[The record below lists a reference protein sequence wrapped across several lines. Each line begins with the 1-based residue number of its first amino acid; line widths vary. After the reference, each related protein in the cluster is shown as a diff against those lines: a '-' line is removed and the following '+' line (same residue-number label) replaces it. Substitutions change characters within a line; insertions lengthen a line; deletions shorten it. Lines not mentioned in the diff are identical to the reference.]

1 MNSGV
6 SGLNGRVDKGI
17 RQRILQQLQPCS
29 ERTIRYL
36 WIALCCM
43 LALVAVFNFHQ
54 ASDIQADM
62 AKRRLIEVS
71 VQDLIVQS
79 TALRHLGHARTYET
93 KLGLET
99 RGYQSPQELVNQLA
113 ARLAVVEAV
122 NEPQSIVPH
131 THLLRQHLI
140 RIDHLINNPNQQDTE
155 VMDQWFIELSLLNTA
170 LKKSALAS
178 DEKVNALQR
187 NNLILTVIVLFFSV
201 GFVGLTL
208 WRQSNLRRR
217 FASELFLLGNQARTD
232 ALTGLLNR
240 RGWQD
245 MSGAYLRKMQRENQ
259 LQGSVAIIDIDYF
272 KQYNDTYGHEAGDT
286 RLKEFATILRTNFR
300 PGDLIARIGGEE
312 FAVLLPNC
320 TAIDAQRIVDR
331 IRMGGQSEVGFSAG
345 ICNITPMETIERT
358 MASAD
363 QALYQA
369 KHKGRNRSCLGKM

>member
-6 SGLNGRVDKGI
+6 SEPESRIDNGMRGHLLKQI
-17 RQRILQQLQPCS
+17 QPCS

-36 WIALCCM
+36 WIALCSM

-54 ASDIQADM
+54 ATDIQADM
-62 AKRRLIEVS
+62 AKRRLIEVT

-79 TALRHLGHARTYET
+79 TALRHLGNSRSYET
-93 KLGLET
+93 RLGLES

-122 NEPQSIVPH
+122 NEPGSLAAH
-131 THLLRQHLI
+131 AHALRQHLI
-140 RIDHLINNPNQQDTE
+140 QIDQLVNNPNE
-155 VMDQWFIELSLLNTA
+155 VNSKVMDQWFIELSLLNTA

-178 DEKVNALQR
+178 DEKVNTLQR

-208 WRQSNLRRR
+208 WRQSRLRKR
-217 FASELFLLGNQARTD
+217 FARELFHLGNQARTD

-245 MSGAYLRKMQRENQ
+245 LSGAYLRRMRRENQ
-259 LQGSVAIIDIDYF
+259 LHGSVAIIDIDYF
-272 KQYNDTYGHEAGDT
+272 KQYNDTYGHEAGDA

-320 TAIDAQRIVDR
+320 TASDAQRIVDR
-331 IRMGGQSEVGFSAG
+331 IRMGGQSQVGFSAG
-345 ICNITPMETIERT
+345 ISDIAPLEAIERT

-369 KHKGRNRSCLGKM
+369 KNKGRNRSCLGKM

>member
-17 RQRILQQLQPCS
+17 RGRILQQLQPCS

-208 WRQSNLRRR
+208 WRQSNLRKR